1 MKEKPRKARMP
12 DKLSV
17 HSGVLLAHFLGED
30 LGEVVRSHILPPR
43 NRSVYCSRLAISE
56 LFYMLCRRKGEQLA
70 RELTSTLLKTNYVSV
85 LSSDDLD
92 MEAGHYKCSRAISLA
107 DCYVLSVAKMMSAAA
122 VFAKREED
130 LRKEIG
136 RHPFDV
142 KLLFLEDFRELG
154 LPKVDPRQQITR

>member
-12 DKLSV
+12 NKLSV
-17 HSGVLLAHFLGED
+17 DSGVLLAHFLGEE
-30 LGEVVRSHILPPR
+30 LGEVVKSHILPPR

-70 RELTSTLLKTNYVSV
+70 HDVTSTLLKTNYVSV
-85 LSSDDLD
+85 LSSDELD

-107 DCYVLSVAKMMSAAA
+107 DCYVLSVAKMMNAAA
-122 VFAKREED
+122 VFARREED

-136 RHPFDV
+136 RYPFDV
-142 KLLFLEDFRELG
+142 KLLFLEDFKALG
-154 LPKVDPRQQITR
+154 